1 MRLQEREE
9 WELLSAMPSGK
20 MFLTGWCFKD
30 LNEMREVT
38 EYPHQ
43 KEAPRLEL
51 SEDDQAECD
60 R

>member
-30 LNEMREVT
+30 LNKMKEVIV
-38 EYPHQ
+38 
-43 KEAPRLEL
+43 R
-51 SEDDQAECD
+51 
-60 R
+60 